1 MSEFPLCGKSI
12 RKKKHSKI
20 MRFLNIS
27 CEAETH
33 TIPKP
38 QNEKTLTLWD

>member
-1 MSEFPLCGKSI
+1 
-12 RKKKHSKI
+12 

-38 QNEKTLTLWD
+38 QNEKTLTLWDWYGKSQTIPKFCYTLQI